1 MATTKKKKAPTG
13 VAERRGLTLFVRLS
27 APTEKAL
34 RKRVSRRG
42 DLSRIVCEALESCDW
57 ASLDVEPRLRGSA
70 VTRAVVYRV
79 ILPTIGA
86 ALHVKVQVKAEKL
99 GVSMSALVEAALK
112 QAFRQ
117 KRSLEDRK

>member
-1 MATTKKKKAPTG
+1 MATTKKKKAPG
-13 VAERRGLTLFVRLS
+13 GAAERTGETLFVRLS
-27 APTEKAL
+27 APTEKNL

-70 VTRAVVYRV
+70 VTRAVEYRV
-79 ILPTIGA
+79 ILPTIGSG
-86 ALHVKVQVKAEKL
+86 LHDKVQAKAEKL

-112 QAFRQ
+112 QAF
-117 KRSLEDRK
+117 SRKKVA